1 VPFKIFNSSAAF
13 REWLEKNHDRAAEL
27 WLGFYNKRTDKR
39 SITYREA
46 LDEAL
51 CFGWID
57 GVRKSIN
64 ETMYKQRFTPRKAKS
79 YWSAVNIRRIGEL
92 ATLGRVAPAGVN
104 AFERRT
110 SDSGKYS
117 FESRQKELPP
127 AYKKQF
133 KANRAAWEFFQK
145 QAPWYQR
152 TCSFWVVSAKQE
164 ATRQRRLAT
173 LIRDSARRRRL
184 GMLTKAKKPQGPAN
198 RPNVRKPRR

>member
-1 VPFKIFNSSAAF
+1 MPFKIFNSSAEF
-13 REWLEKNHDRAAEL
+13 REWLESNHDRVGEL
-27 WLGFYNKRTDKR
+27 WLGFHNKRTDKQ
-39 SITYREA
+39 SITYRQA

-64 ETMYKQRFTPRKAKS
+64 ETTYKQRFTPRKAKS

-92 ATLGRVAPAGVN
+92 AKLGRVAPAGVN

-117 FESRQKELPP
+117 FESRPKALPS
-127 AYKKQF
+127 AYKKRF
-133 KANRAAWEFFQK
+133 KANRAAWEFFQA

-173 LIRDSARRRRL
+173 LIRDSAQRRRL
-184 GMLTKAKKPQGPAN
+184 RMLTPKAKKGAKSSASPKA
-198 RPNVRKPRR
+198 